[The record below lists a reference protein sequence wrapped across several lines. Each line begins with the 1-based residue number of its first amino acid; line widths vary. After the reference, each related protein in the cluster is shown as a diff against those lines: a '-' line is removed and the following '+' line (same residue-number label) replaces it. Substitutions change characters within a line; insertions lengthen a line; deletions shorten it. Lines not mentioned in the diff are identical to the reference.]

1 VTPRLRPGLA
11 ALVSLAL
18 VALVTGVIFGLQHV
32 APILSLG
39 VLYLFAVLPVAAL
52 WGLWF
57 AVPVSIVSML
67 AFNFFFLEP
76 RHTLRLSNS
85 ENWVALAVYLAT
97 AISVSVLAARARKRA
112 AEAEQREREAA
123 LAAEISTLLLESRE
137 VQPRLGAIAS
147 RIAALV
153 GGERPSIEL
162 GSLRAADPGLRSYD
176 LEAAG
181 RHIGRLHLDA
191 RVPEDVAE
199 RIAATL
205 GSLLATAIE
214 RERLAREARA
224 SERARR
230 TEAIETE
237 ALRRSDTLKTAIL
250 RSVSHDLR
258 SPITAIMTAAEVL
271 RSDTASPREKD
282 ELLASMRMQAHRLER
297 SVANLLNL
305 SRLEAGAAR
314 PAPELWTMDSLIAQ
328 ALDALG
334 PEHQRVDVRLPAE
347 TPPVLVDPTQVE
359 YALVNLLE
367 NALRFS
373 PPGERVAVEV
383 GTLNGDVVVRVADS
397 GPGIP
402 AAEQRRIFEPFVRG
416 NGDAPERGSGLGLS
430 IARGFVQVNGGRMW
444 VESELGHGS
453 TFVVSIP
460 AAKPVPA

>member
-1 VTPRLRPGLA
+1 MGARPRPALA
-11 ALVSLAL
+11 ALVSIAL
-18 VALVTGVIFGLQHV
+18 VALVTGVIFGLRPV

-97 AISVSVLAARARKRA
+97 AISVSALAVRARRRA

-137 VQPRLGAIAS
+137 VQPQLGAIGA
-147 RIAALV
+147 RIGALV
-153 GGERPSIEL
+153 GVERVSIEL
-162 GSLRAADPGLRSYD
+162 GSLRASDPGLRSYD
-176 LEAAG
+176 LQAGG
-181 RHIGRLHLDA
+181 RHVGRLHLDA
-191 RVPEDVAE
+191 RAPEDVTE
-199 RIAATL
+199 RVAAML
-205 GSLLATAIE
+205 GSLLAAAIE
-214 RERLAREARA
+214 RERLAHEAQA

-230 TEAIETE
+230 SEAIETE

-271 RSDTASPREKD
+271 RSDTASPQEKD
-282 ELLASMRMQAHRLER
+282 ELLASMRMQARRLER

-314 PAPELWTMDSLIAQ
+314 PAPELWTVDSLIAQ
-328 ALDALG
+328 ALEDLG
-334 PEHQRVDVRLPAE
+334 PENQRVDVRLPAE
-347 TPPVLVDPTQVE
+347 TPPVLVDPTQLE
-359 YALVNLLE
+359 HALVNLLE

-373 PPGERVAVEV
+373 PPAERVDVEV

-397 GPGIP
+397 GPGISP
-402 AAEQRRIFEPFVRG
+402 KEQRRIFEPFIRV
-416 NGDAPERGSGLGLS
+416 GDGGGSGLGLT
-430 IARGFVQVNGGRMW
+430 IARGFVQVNGGRLS
-444 VESELGHGS
+444 VESEPGHGS

-460 AAKPVPA
+460 AAKPVPE